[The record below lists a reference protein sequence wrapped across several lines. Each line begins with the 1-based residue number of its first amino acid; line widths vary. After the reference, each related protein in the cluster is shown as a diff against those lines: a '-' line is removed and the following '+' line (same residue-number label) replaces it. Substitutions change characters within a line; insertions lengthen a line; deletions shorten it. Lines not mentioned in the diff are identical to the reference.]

1 MKQLLRRAW
10 LLPLALCSLM
20 TNAQTARTLKIY
32 NSADSASVLDVFLP
46 ENPSGRAVV
55 DCPGGGYTH
64 LATQHEGYD
73 WASFFNNR
81 GIAYA
86 VLTYRMPKG
95 DRNIPLS
102 DAYHA
107 ITTVRDSAAVWHVN
121 PYDVGIMGFSA
132 GGHLASS
139 VSTHAPFEARPNFSI
154 LFYPVISMDE
164 QLTHR
169 GSCEGFLGDSIH
181 SPNLM
186 KTWSNDQAV
195 RRHLTPP
202 AILLMSED
210 DNVVPPLTNGL
221 KYYETMRR
229 MGIPCTLHIYPS
241 GGHGWGYRDSFAYH
255 EDVLQALS
263 SWLDHLQAPKQDAIR
278 VACIG
283 NSITDGH
290 GIDMSSLNAYPGQ
303 LQQLLGDGY
312 QVRNYGRS
320 ARTLLN
326 KGDFPFMNEEA
337 WQHALA
343 FDPDIVVIKLGTND
357 SKPENWQ
364 YGKEFQQDL
373 QQMVDALKACPS
385 QPKIYLATPITAFKS
400 TWGISDSV
408 IVNEIIPIIR
418 KVAKKNKLEVID
430 LHARFEDNDG
440 KQMMADGIH
449 PTQQGDAQIARLVM
463 EAIKE

>member
-1 MKQLLRRAW
+1 MKKRFSWALI
-10 LLPLALCSLM
+10 LPFLVCGLM
-20 TNAQTARTLKIY
+20 QAQTARKLKLF
-32 NSADSASVLDVFLP
+32 NSADSASVLEVFLP
-46 ENPSGRAVV
+46 EQPSGRAVV
-55 DCPGGGYTH
+55 DCPGGGYSH
-64 LATQHEGYD
+64 LAMDHEGYD
-73 WASFFNNR
+73 WAEFFNSR
-81 GIAYA
+81 GIAYC

-154 LFYPVISMDE
+154 LFYPVISMNE
-164 QLTHR
+164 KETHK
-169 GSCEGFLGDSIH
+169 GSCVGFLGDSIH
-181 SPNLM
+181 SEALVKN
-186 KTWSNDQAV
+186 WSNYNAV

-202 AILLMSED
+202 AILLMSAD
-210 DNVVPPLTNGL
+210 DNVVPPATNGL
-221 KYYETMRR
+221 KYYEAMRR
-229 MGIPCTLHIYPS
+229 MGVPCAVHIYPN
-241 GGHGWGYRDSFAYH
+241 GGHGWGYRSSFTYH
-255 EDVLQALS
+255 EQVLQELS
-263 SWLDHLQAPKQDAIR
+263 AWLETLPAPKADAIR

-290 GIDMSSLNAYPGQ
+290 GIDMSSINAYPGQ
-303 LQQLLGDGY
+303 LQRLLGDGY

-326 KGDFPFMNEEA
+326 KGDFPYMNEEA

-343 FDPDIVVIKLGTND
+343 FDPNIVVIKLGTND

-373 QQMVDALKACPS
+373 QQMVDALKALPA
-385 QPKIYLATPITAFKS
+385 QPKIYLATPITAYKPS
-400 TWGISDSV
+400 WNISDSV
-408 IVNEIIPIIR
+408 IVNEISPIIR
-418 KVAKKNKLEVID
+418 KVAKKNKLQVID
-430 LHARFEDNDG
+430 LHASFADEDG
-440 KQMMADGIH
+440 KQMQADGIH
-449 PTQQGDAQIARLVM
+449 PTQLGDGQIARLVF
-463 EAIKE
+463 EAIKQ

>member
-1 MKQLLRRAW
+1 MKRWMGATLL
-10 LLPLALCSLM
+10 LLLGTGLAS
-20 TNAQTARTLKIY
+20 AQTARKLKLY
-32 NSADSASVLDVFLP
+32 NSADSASVLEVFLP
-46 ENPSGRAVV
+46 EQPSGRAVV
-55 DCPGGGYTH
+55 DCPGGGYSH
-64 LATQHEGYD
+64 LAMQHEGYD
-73 WASFFNNR
+73 WAEFFNSR

-95 DRNIPLS
+95 DRNIPLT
-102 DAYHA
+102 DAYRA
-107 ITTVRDSAAVWHVN
+107 IATVRDSAAVWHVN

-139 VSTHAPFEARPNFSI
+139 VSTHAPFASRPNFSI
-154 LFYPVISMDE
+154 LFYPVISMNE
-164 QLTHR
+164 KETHK
-169 GSCEGFLGDSIH
+169 GSCEGFLGDSLH
-181 SPNLM
+181 SEALVKN
-186 KTWSNDQAV
+186 WSNYNAV

-202 AILLMSED
+202 AILLMSAD

-221 KYYETMRR
+221 KYYESMRR
-229 MGIPCTLHIYPS
+229 MGVPCAVHIYPV

-255 EDVLQALS
+255 NEVLQELS
-263 SWLDHLQAPKQDAIR
+263 AWLEHLPAPKQDAIR

-303 LQQLLGDGY
+303 LQQLLGEGY

-320 ARTLLN
+320 ARTMLN
-326 KGDFPFMNEEA
+326 KGDFPYMNEEA

-343 FDPDIVVIKLGTND
+343 FNPQVVVIKLGTND

-364 YGKEFQQDL
+364 YGKEYQQDL
-373 QQMVDALKACPS
+373 QQMVDALKALPAK
-385 QPKIYLATPITAFKS
+385 PKIYLATPITAYKPS
-400 TWGISDSV
+400 WNISDSV

-430 LHARFEDNDG
+430 LHESFKDEDG
-440 KQMMADGIH
+440 KQMQGDGIH
-449 PTQQGDAQIARLVM
+449 PTQAGDGQIARLVF
-463 EAIKE
+463 EAIR